1 MRLKTKL
8 VVAITGLVLA
18 VVVIFSWV
26 WMSQLLQQHI
36 AQSYADTKVLADD
49 VSRQVKTALDTGLA
63 SQQFDRNDQAAV
75 RQAVAK
81 TLRNDPSLNNLMNS
95 IVEFSPTV
103 LDVVIAD
110 RDGRALVS
118 APDVTQEDQILTPR
132 PDYGELQRTSISAM
146 IRTGHIVFGPPQ
158 VYDVTLGLDLNN
170 QPFLTVRIGI
180 RTTFLRNA
188 FHPWLVASL
197 TFVGVAMIISVV
209 VAAFLAN
216 LALRPIEQISHRLD
230 VLAAQEA
237 LAESQTTGSLGPPE
251 PAWESPGPLAALA
264 DPLLGRGDDAVAQ
277 VSGKIERLGQRIR
290 NVEEVFSALRE
301 NLDQI
306 LSNLQD
312 GMMLFTRDARAVLVS
327 SSVERFLNMSRD
339 RMFGAEVRE
348 IFDRSNRL
356 GRTVRDAFE
365 GGMSIVQEE
374 VTTETGRRIEVSLDF
389 IHDEHSR
396 DRHSLGALLT
406 LHDLESVREIESE
419 LEVSRR
425 MAAIGRLTAGVGH
438 EVKNPINAIVVH
450 LELLRNKVQTGDD
463 ALRHLDIIQ
472 SEIRRLDRVVQT
484 LVDFSRPVE
493 LQLKDQDLREVVS
506 SVLML
511 ASADLETRGVRV
523 ESRVPGHGVICRV
536 DADLLKQ
543 ALLNVVLN
551 GAQAMATGGLLEV
564 VLSDGARWAS
574 IQVRDHGPGIPDEI
588 RPRIFD
594 LYFTTKK
601 EGSGIGLAM
610 TYRILQMHHGQID
623 VESKPGSGTTFVLR
637 LPLISAGSGVRVLQ
651 VVPEHG
657 LPGELARQ
665 SGETQPER
673 SGP

>member
-8 VVAITGLVLA
+8 VVAITGLVFT
-18 VVVIFSWV
+18 VVVVFSWISL
-26 WMSQLLQQHI
+26 SQLLRQHI
-36 AQSYADTKVLADD
+36 EQSWAANDIIAHNV
-49 VSRQVKTALDTGLA
+49 VFQVRQALDTGLA
-63 SQQFDRNDQAAV
+63 GRHFDPNDPVAVRAAV
-75 RQAVAK
+75 ASA
-81 TLRNDPSLNNLMNS
+81 LREDPGLIALLNSVINY
-95 IVEFSPTV
+95 SPTV
-103 LDVVIAD
+103 LDVAIAD
-110 RDGRALVS
+110 RNGQALVS
-118 APDVTQEDQILTPR
+118 APESSQQDQLLPNR
-132 PDYGELQRTSISAM
+132 PDYTLLRRQSLIHTLRIIFGKPRVYNVTS
-146 IRTGHIVFGPPQ
+146 
-158 VYDVTLGLDLNN
+158 GLDRNN

-180 RTTFLRNA
+180 RTTFLRSA
-188 FHPWLVASL
+188 FEQLLFESL
-197 TFVGVAMIISVV
+197 SFIGFAMIISVV
-209 VAAFLAN
+209 VAAFVAN
-216 LALRPIEQISHRLD
+216 LALQPIEQISQRLD
-230 VLAAQEA
+230 LLATQEE
-237 LAESQTTGSLGPPE
+237 LAESAAREAARRAAEAEMPRS
-251 PAWESPGPLAALA
+251 LAAL
-264 DPLLGRGDDAVAQ
+264 PEQILRRGEDTVAQ
-277 VSGKIERLGQRIR
+277 VSGKIERLGKRIR

-312 GMMLFTRDARAVLVS
+312 GVMLFTRDARAVLVS
-327 SSVERFLNMSRD
+327 SSVERFLNIDRD
-339 RMFGAEVRE
+339 RIFGAEVRE
-348 IFDRSNRL
+348 IFDRSTRL

-374 VTTETGRRIEVSLDF
+374 VTTETGRRVEVSLDF

-406 LHDLESVREIESE
+406 IHDLESVREIETE

-450 LELLRNKVQTGDD
+450 LELLRNKIQAGAD
-463 ALRHLDIIQ
+463 AMRHLDVIQ

-493 LQLKDQDLREVVS
+493 LQLRDQDLRSVVS

-511 ASADLETRGVRV
+511 ASAEFETRGIAVQSQAPVRAV
-523 ESRVPGHGVICRV
+523 LCRV

-543 ALLNVVLN
+543 ALLNIVLN

-564 VLSDGARWAS
+564 HLLEEGRWAS
-574 IQVRDHGPGIPDEI
+574 ISVRDHGEGIPDEI

-610 TYRILQMHHGQID
+610 TYRIVQMHHGQID

-637 LPLISAGSGVRVLQ
+637 LPIISAGSGQRANSEA
-651 VVPEHG
+651 PENA

-665 SGETQPER
+665 GGETLPER

>member
-8 VVAITGLVLA
+8 VLAITGLVFA
-18 VVVIFSWV
+18 VVVLFSWI
-26 WMSQLLQQHI
+26 WLSQLLQQHI
-36 AQSYADTKVLADD
+36 EESWRTTDILARHVLF
-49 VSRQVKTALDTGLA
+49 QVHSALDTGLRDRR
-63 SQQFDRNDQAAV
+63 FDPNDPAAV
-75 RQAVAK
+75 RTAVADS
-81 TLRNDPSLNNLMNS
+81 LRLDAGLNS
-95 IVEFSPTV
+95 VITATVEYSPTV
-103 LDVVIAD
+103 QDVSVAD
-110 RDGRALVS
+110 RTGRILVS
-118 APDVTQEDQILTPR
+118 APDPSLEDQQVPNR
-132 PDYGELQRTSISAM
+132 PDYSALRKLSP
-146 IRTGHIVFGPPQ
+146 IRTMRIVFGPPQ
-158 VYDVTLGLDLNN
+158 VYDVSVGLDRDN

-188 FHPWLVASL
+188 LHPWLVESF
-197 TFVGVAMIISVV
+197 TVMGIAMLISII
-209 VAAFLAN
+209 VAAFVAN
-216 LALRPIEQISHRLD
+216 LASQPIGLISRRLD
-230 VLAAQEA
+230 ALTAQEGLAA
-237 LAESQTTGSLGPPE
+237 
-251 PAWESPGPLAALA
+251 SPGELRRSGEAEGPRLLPDAAEPP
-264 DPLLGRGDDAVAQ
+264 DRYSDDAVAQ

-312 GMMLFTRDARAVLVS
+312 GVMLFTRDARAVLVS
-327 SSVERFLNMSRD
+327 SSVERFLNIGRD
-339 RMFGAEVRE
+339 HIFGAEVRE
-348 IFDRSNRL
+348 IFDRNTRL

-374 VTTETGRRIEVSLDF
+374 VTTETGRRVEVSLDF
-389 IHDEHSR
+389 IHDAHSR

-450 LELLRNKVQTGDD
+450 LELLRNKVQAGGD
-463 ALRHLDIIQ
+463 ALRHLDVIQ

-493 LQLKDQDLREVVS
+493 LQLKDQDLRGVVS

-511 ASADLETRGVRV
+511 ASAELQTRGITLSSQAPSWPVF
-523 ESRVPGHGVICRV
+523 SRI

-551 GAQAMATGGLLEV
+551 GAQAMASGGALEV
-564 VLSDGARWAS
+564 RLAEDTRWAS
-574 IQVRDHGPGIPDEI
+574 ILVRDQGEGIPDEI

-610 TYRILQMHHGQID
+610 TYRIIQMHHGQID
-623 VESKPGSGTTFVLR
+623 VESKLGSGTTFVLR
-637 LPLISAGSGVRVLQ
+637 LPLISAGSGQRAMPES
-651 VVPEHG
+651 PEHAV
-657 LPGELARQ
+657 LGELARQ
-665 SGETQPER
+665 GGETQPER
-673 SGP
+673 SGL

>member
-8 VVAITGLVLA
+8 VLAITALVM
-18 VVVIFSWV
+18 VVVVVFSWI
-26 WMSQLLQQHI
+26 WMSELLQQHI
-36 AQSYADTKVLADD
+36 EQSFTATDTMAHQVAND
-49 VSRQVKTALDTGLA
+49 VTRALDTGL
-63 SQQFDRNDQAAV
+63 SGRQFNRNDPAAV
-75 RQAVAK
+75 RAAVAA
-81 TLRNDPSLNNLMNS
+81 TLRENPDVNYRLNS
-95 IVEFSPTV
+95 IVEYSPTV
-103 LDVVIAD
+103 LDVAIAD
-110 RDGRALVS
+110 RNGRALLS
-118 APDVTQEDQILTPR
+118 APDASQEDQALPWR
-132 PDYGELQRTSISAM
+132 PEFASLRKQSLITTLR
-146 IRTGHIVFGPPQ
+146 IVFGRPR
-158 VYDVTLGLDLNN
+158 VYNVTLGLDLNN
-170 QPFLTVRIGI
+170 QPFLSIRIGI
-180 RTTFLRNA
+180 RTTFLQNA
-188 FHPWLVASL
+188 LRPQLKKSL
-197 TFVGVAMIISVV
+197 WYISLAMLISIV
-209 VAAFLAN
+209 VAALLAN
-216 LALRPIEQISHRLD
+216 LALQPIEEISKRLD
-230 VLAAQEA
+230 SLAAQEA
-237 LAESQTTGSLGPPE
+237 LAEEQTTGQITAPDPAAE
-251 PAWESPGPLAALA
+251 PAGTLAALTE
-264 DPLLGRGDDAVAQ
+264 PILGRGDDAVAK

-312 GMMLFTRDARAVLVS
+312 GMILFTRDSRAVLVS

-348 IFDRSNRL
+348 IFDRNTRL
-356 GRTVRDAFE
+356 GRMVRDAFE

-374 VTTETGRRIEVSLDF
+374 VTTETGRRVEVSLDF
-389 IHDEHSR
+389 IHDMHSR
-396 DRHSLGALLT
+396 DRHALGALLT
-406 LHDLESVREIESE
+406 FHDLESVREIESE

-463 ALRHLDIIQ
+463 ALRHLDVIQ

-493 LQLKDQDLREVVS
+493 LRPADCDLREIVS

-511 ASADLETRGVRV
+511 ASAQLETRGIHM
-523 ESRVPGHGVICRV
+523 ESRVPDRPVICRV
-536 DADLLKQ
+536 DSDLMKQ

-551 GAQAMATGGLLEV
+551 GAQAMADGGQLDVFLTI
-564 VLSDGARWAS
+564 GPKWAS
-574 IQVRDHGPGIPDEI
+574 IRVRDYGTGIPDEI

-637 LPLISAGSGVRVLQ
+637 LPLISAGSGQRLT
-651 VVPEHG
+651 PG
-657 LPGELARQ
+657 LPDDAVSGELARQ
-665 SGETQPER
+665 SGEAQPER